1 MNLQIFFFSY
11 GIGSTFE
18 FTLRATDNGQE
29 RKSAQIKIKA
39 TVQQGTRPPRFTR
52 SLYEANLPDN
62 VAVGK
67 EVLEITT
74 SHTDS
79 GSAITYNVAS
89 GNINDS
95 FCIDAAKRL
104 FVQRRIDIDSY
115 HIDVYKLS
123 IEMTYGYQT
132 TKTNVEIKASDEN
145 DNSPVFAKG
154 IGPITVKVSEK
165 ERGKN

>member
-1 MNLQIFFFSY
+1 M
-11 GIGSTFE
+11 
-18 FTLRATDNGQE
+18 
-29 RKSAQIKIKA
+29 
-39 TVQQGTRPPRFTR
+39 
-52 SLYEANLPDN
+52 YEADLLDN

-74 SHTDS
+74 SNTDS
-79 GSAITYNVAS
+79 GSAVTYNVAS

-95 FCIDAAKRL
+95 FCIDATKRL
-104 FVQRRIDIDSY
+104 FVQRHIDIDSY

-132 TKTNVEIKASDEN
+132 TKTDVEIKAKDEN
-145 DNSPVFAKG
+145 DNSPVFTKG
-154 IGPITVKVSEK
+154 IGPIMVKVSEK